1 VLWGCYSTSLDET
14 NPCRC
19 STSVFEHQFLKPPV
33 GPISKLSWYHITAQ
47 YCSTQ
52 LTFSKDRLTA
62 IAGLARQRHSFAR
75 DEYMAGLWW
84 RTAIHGLCWMSH
96 GGYGKIHRISPY
108 VAPTWSCLSIN
119 NEILLNGNFTLDED
133 RINPLERLHVH
144 VQSVAIILASA
155 DRFGAITNA
164 TMRLACGHM
173 LKCTLRD
180 MDDTP
185 IEIRGH
191 NKPLMTSLTA
201 DCFSN
206 PFIKQFTEQGL
217 SASAQVEH
225 VRVVPFE
232 FYLVPIKSTGPS
244 ATFAMM
250 LLPVPGQQSVY
261 ERVGSTFPSAVA
273 TPEWREAFE
282 NENCQPT
289 PEECVSIDV
298 DERGRKS
305 FVIDL
310 V

>member
-1 VLWGCYSTSLDET
+1 MDGSEQVAT
-14 NPCRC
+14 R
-19 STSVFEHQFLKPPV
+19 
-33 GPISKLSWYHITAQ
+33 ISWLG
-47 YCSTQ
+47 
-52 LTFSKDRLTA
+52 F
-62 IAGLARQRHSFAR
+62 AGLARQRHAFVK
-75 DEYMAGLWW
+75 DEYIAGLWW

-96 GGYGKIHRISPY
+96 GGLGKIHRITPY

-144 VQSVAIILASA
+144 VQSVAITLASA
-155 DRFGAITNA
+155 DRFGAITKA

-173 LKCTLRD
+173 LKCKLRD
-180 MDDTP
+180 MEDTP

-191 NKPLMTSLTA
+191 NKSLMTSLTA

-206 PFIKQFTEQGL
+206 PLIKQFIDQGL
-217 SASAQVEH
+217 SAQVDDVQVE
-225 VRVVPFE
+225 PFE
-232 FYLVPIKSTGPS
+232 FYIVPIKSAGPY

-250 LLPVPGQQSVY
+250 LLPVPGQQGVY
-261 ERVGSTFPSAVA
+261 ERVGSTFPYVVA

-282 NENCQPT
+282 NENCQPM

-298 DERGRKS
+298 DERGRKI